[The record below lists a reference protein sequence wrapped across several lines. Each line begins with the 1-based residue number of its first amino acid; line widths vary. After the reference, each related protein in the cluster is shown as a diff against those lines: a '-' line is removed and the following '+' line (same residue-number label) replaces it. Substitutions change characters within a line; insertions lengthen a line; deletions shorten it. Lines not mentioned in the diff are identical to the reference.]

1 MQNRFETLEEHL
13 SGSHVP
19 LVIADMQHE
28 EHRVLV
34 RRDLKVKDLREQVV
48 NRFVE
53 GANNKGDYELVV
65 NDKPLPLSQSVDG
78 LPPLS
83 RLVLRRVQRQHEI
96 AHDLVLVFDRTT
108 QIVVD
113 KLPAI
118 IGRSKRGEAVDVN
131 LQDFPD
137 STTVSRRHA
146 ALLEQGGTYYIQNI
160 SEADRPLLVND
171 SPVNSGMMKELI
183 DGAAVRLGKIEFTLR
198 IRQKS

>member
-1 MQNRFETLEEHL
+1 MQNRFETLQEHL

-131 LQDFPD
+131 LQLCPQIT
-137 STTVSRRHA
+137 SVSRRHA
-146 ALLEQGGTYYIQNI
+146 SLLAQGGTYCIPNT
-160 SEADRPLLVND
+160 SEADHHLFAND
-171 SPVNSGMMKELI
+171 SPFNSGMIKELT
-183 DGAAVRLGKIEFTLR
+183 DSAAVRLGIIDFILR